1 MKAIIIHAARDLRVE
16 ETDLLD
22 AMGPADV
29 TVRVRAGGICGS
41 DLHYYQGG
49 GFGAVRVREPMI
61 LGHEAAGEIIAVGAE
76 VRHLRVGQ
84 RVAIN
89 PSRPCGRCQY
99 CLRGAGQHC
108 LDMRFNGSAMRMP
121 HVQGLFRE
129 RYVCPAAQ
137 AVPVGDNVPL
147 GIAAFAEPLAVCL
160 HAARQAGDLQGRRVL
175 VTGCGPIGALCVLV
189 ARHAGAREVVVTDIA
204 DAPLA
209 IAARIGADHV
219 LNTRENP
226 RALDGFTA
234 DKGVFDAV
242 FEASGAAPALAGA
255 LLAAR
260 PGATI
265 VQVGIGGAEVQVAL
279 NTVVA
284 KEITLRGSFR
294 FDEEFAWAVGFL
306 ASGRIDVRPLLT
318 ETVDLADAVRGFEL
332 AADRG
337 RAMKVQIAF

>member
-1 MKAIIIHAARDLRVE
+1 MKAAIIHAARDLRVE
-16 ETDLLD
+16 NIALLD
-22 AMGPADV
+22 PMGPDDV

-41 DLHYYQGG
+41 DLHYYQDG
-49 GFGAVRVREPMI
+49 GFGTVRVREPMI
-61 LGHEAAGEIIAVGAE
+61 LGHEAAGEIAAVGAA
-76 VRHLRVGQ
+76 VSHLRVGQ
-84 RVAIN
+84 RVVIN

-99 CLRGAGQHC
+99 CLRGAAQHC
-108 LDMRFNGSAMRMP
+108 LDMHFNGSAMRLP

-137 AVPVGDNVPL
+137 VVPVGDDVPL
-147 GIAAFAEPLAVCL
+147 EIAAFAEPLSVCL

-175 VTGCGPIGALCVLV
+175 ITGCGPIGALCLLV

-209 IAARIGADHV
+209 IAARIGADHA
-219 LNTRENP
+219 LNTRADP
-226 RALDGFTA
+226 RALDRFGN

-255 LLAAR
+255 LAVAR
-260 PGATI
+260 PGAVI
-265 VQVGIGGAEVQVAL
+265 VQVGIGGAETPVAL

-294 FDEEFAWAVGFL
+294 FHEEFAWAVEFL
-306 ASGRIDVRPLLT
+306 AGGRIDVRPLLT
-318 ETVDLADAVRGFEL
+318 ETVQLADAVRGFEL

-337 RAMKVQIAF
+337 RAMKVQIAL